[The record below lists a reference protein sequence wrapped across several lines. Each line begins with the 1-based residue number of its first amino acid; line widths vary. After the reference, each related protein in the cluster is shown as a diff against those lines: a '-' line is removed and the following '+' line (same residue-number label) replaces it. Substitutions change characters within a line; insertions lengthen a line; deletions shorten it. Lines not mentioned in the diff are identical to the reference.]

1 MFQTFKNA
9 GKPIKK
15 CFPLQF
21 PHFRNLNKSK
31 NIKIQSNSS
40 WMLTCAHDNLF
51 NKWILL
57 QKSEVL
63 QLPCLFAATQ
73 NSIFGLIQ
81 SERRNS
87 YRDLHNQ
94 KCFLLST
101 REVEFVMKA
110 ARSSLTP
117 SRKLTISQISSLATS
132 ATDSC
137 KL

>member
-1 MFQTFKNA
+1 
-9 GKPIKK
+9 
-15 CFPLQF
+15 
-21 PHFRNLNKSK
+21 
-31 NIKIQSNSS
+31 
-40 WMLTCAHDNLF
+40 MLTCAHDNLF